1 MGIEQRF
8 LSVPGER
15 LDPHLLPESGAPRF
29 DLPRPH
35 QVHRKPSASVP
46 RRPPRPMLRE
56 ALRDVLGDAGVQRA
70 VAAAEDIH
78 EGHGGMIASN
88 LDDTSSMEHP
98 LSMVTTVTQENMVTI
113 PTDVGRKLGIKPGS
127 KLDWQPVEGKDEI
140 LVRVIPDR
148 GELARR
154 LLGAGRKFSPARDSV
169 AELVAERATE
179 ED

>member
-1 MGIEQRF
+1 
-8 LSVPGER
+8 
-15 LDPHLLPESGAPRF
+15 
-29 DLPRPH
+29 
-35 QVHRKPSASVP
+35 
-46 RRPPRPMLRE
+46 
-56 ALRDVLGDAGVQRA
+56 
-70 VAAAEDIH
+70 
-78 EGHGGMIASN
+78 
-88 LDDTSSMEHP
+88 
-98 LSMVTTVTQENMVTI
+98 MVTTVTQENMVTI